1 MKCNTNLVKKKKG
14 KNFQAGAAELHKS
27 TDHSIFTLTAKAR

>member
-1 MKCNTNLVKKKKG
+1 MKCNSNLVKKK